1 MNPAGFLFRTLL
13 LALFT
18 LSLLAGAIITDFYL
32 RHEVAGKASRYLIS
46 RGVEVSTGGA
56 IEAAEDGETRILR
69 NLERAGI
76 DLGDSDASGFTPL
89 LAAVLSGNESTI
101 EFLMERNEVVENINA
116 FTALEKETPLSA
128 ALRERDFELASML
141 IEAGAEVDVDIKRGR
156 PFVIDAI
163 EKQDAEMIDFLFS
176 HGADVEYRGA
186 FPISAFAVAAS
197 LDNFELMQRC
207 LKEGA
212 AVDTRGESGNPL
224 LIEAVMEENPKK
236 IRLLL
241 ENGAD
246 VNILC
251 VENRRM
257 ELTALSHAFDQGS
270 SIVENLLFEHGANA
284 NVNGVSGEPLIVQ
297 SIAEND
303 LVAAQR
309 FLEEGANPDVMNKDG
324 CTPLA
329 IAVAE
334 EELNAVE
341 LLIEAGADPS
351 LSGAGMESPLL
362 LAIENGNIAIAHM
375 LIVSGAKFDKQRMLA
390 RAYSERNTPLMSLL
404 LNAGADPEST
414 LWKTDERVFDIAVR
428 DGSTGAVRTLLD
440 SGASI
445 GDNLWA
451 AILSEQDELIRLI
464 LEAGADPRQVGPGG
478 EDPLDFCLRR
488 GRYKAAGILLA
499 GGANPNAQYDHS
511 ESWLSKAVREGD
523 EKIALTLIKA
533 GAEVIGIRSRD
544 GHTLLGWSIAHQ
556 MTNVVEALIDA
567 GVDVDADERAP
578 ARSEF
583 RDMFGSKTFKYHLQ
597 TDRRIRPVMMAAA
610 LYNEEIAQ
618 MLMDAGAN
626 GQAYTRKYLTA
637 AIIGSWHKDT
647 DLQQIVLLG
656 EVPNPQ
662 PRKVVVDLS
671 SQRVTLYENGVATYS
686 TRCSTGKSGH
696 RTPVGEYVISDRHRH
711 HTSSIYGTSMPYF
724 QRFSFSAFGLH
735 QGYVPNY
742 PASAGCIR
750 LPHQSARH
758 LWDKLN
764 VGDYCVIQ
772 Q

>member
-56 IEAAEDGETRILR
+56 IKAAEDGETGILR

-89 LAAVLSGNESTI
+89 LAAVRSGNESTI

-236 IRLLL
+236 TRLLL

-309 FLEEGANPDVMNKDG
+309 SLEEGANPDVMNKDG

>member
-89 LAAVLSGNESTI
+89 LAAVRSGNESTI

-212 AVDTRGESGNPL
+212 DVDTRGESGNPL

-236 IRLLL
+236 TRLLL

-309 FLEEGANPDVMNKDG
+309 FLEEGANPNVMNKDG

-499 GGANPNAQYDHS
+499 GGANPDAQYDHS

-567 GVDVDADERAP
+567 GVDVDADERSP

-583 RDMFGSKTFKYHLQ
+583 RDMFGSRTFKYHLQ

>member
-69 NLERAGI
+69 NLEHAGI

-89 LAAVLSGNESTI
+89 LAAVRSGNESTI

>member
-56 IEAAEDGETRILR
+56 IEAAEDGETGILR

-89 LAAVLSGNESTI
+89 LAAVRSGNESTI

-236 IRLLL
+236 TRLLL

-309 FLEEGANPDVMNKDG
+309 FLEEGANPNVMNKDG

-583 RDMFGSKTFKYHLQ
+583 RDMFGSRTFKYHLQ

>member
-56 IEAAEDGETRILR
+56 IEAAEDGETGILR

-89 LAAVLSGNESTI
+89 LAAVRSGNESTI

-141 IEAGAEVDVDIKRGR
+141 IGAGAEVDVDIKRGR

-236 IRLLL
+236 TRLLL

-251 VENRRM
+251 VENKRM

-309 FLEEGANPDVMNKDG
+309 FLEEGANPNVMNKDG

-567 GVDVDADERAP
+567 GVDVDADERSP

>member
-89 LAAVLSGNESTI
+89 LAAVRSGNESTI

-236 IRLLL
+236 TRLLL

-309 FLEEGANPDVMNKDG
+309 FLEEGANPNVMNKDG

-499 GGANPNAQYDHS
+499 GGANPDAQYDHS

>member
-56 IEAAEDGETRILR
+56 IEAAEDGETGILR

-89 LAAVLSGNESTI
+89 LAAVRSGNESTI

-224 LIEAVMEENPKK
+224 LIEAVMEENFKK
-236 IRLLL
+236 TRLLL

-309 FLEEGANPDVMNKDG
+309 FLEEGANPNVMNKDG

-583 RDMFGSKTFKYHLQ
+583 RDMFGSRTFKYHLQ

>member
-56 IEAAEDGETRILR
+56 IKAAEDGETGILR

-89 LAAVLSGNESTI
+89 LAAVRSGNESTI

-236 IRLLL
+236 TRLLL

-251 VENRRM
+251 VENKRM

-309 FLEEGANPDVMNKDG
+309 FLEEGANPNVMNKDG

-567 GVDVDADERAP
+567 GVDVDADERSP

>member
-89 LAAVLSGNESTI
+89 LAAVRSGNESTI

-236 IRLLL
+236 TRLLL

-341 LLIEAGADPS
+341 LLIDAGADPS

>member
-56 IEAAEDGETRILR
+56 IEAAEDGETGILR

-89 LAAVLSGNESTI
+89 LAAVRSGNESTI

-236 IRLLL
+236 TRLLL

-309 FLEEGANPDVMNKDG
+309 FLEEGANPNVMNKDG

-329 IAVAE
+329 IAVAA

-567 GVDVDADERAP
+567 GVDVDADERSP

>member
-56 IEAAEDGETRILR
+56 IEAAEDGETGILR

-89 LAAVLSGNESTI
+89 LAAVRSGNESTI

-141 IEAGAEVDVDIKRGR
+141 IGAGAEVDVDIKRGR

-236 IRLLL
+236 TRLLL

-251 VENRRM
+251 VENKRM

-270 SIVENLLFEHGANA
+270 SIVENHLFEHGANA

-309 FLEEGANPDVMNKDG
+309 FLEEGANPNVMNKDG

-567 GVDVDADERAP
+567 GVDVDADERSP

-583 RDMFGSKTFKYHLQ
+583 RDMFGSRTFKYHLQ

>member
-1 MNPAGFLFRTLL
+1 MNPAGFLFRALL

-32 RHEVAGKASRYLIS
+32 RHEVAGKASRYLIAS
-46 RGVEVSTGGA
+46 GVEVSTGSA
-56 IEAAEDGETRILR
+56 IVAAKDGETAILQH
-69 NLERAGI
+69 LERAGI
-76 DLGDSDASGFTPL
+76 DLGHSDANGCTPL
-89 LAAVLSGNESTI
+89 LAAVRSGNESTI
-101 EFLMERNEVVENINA
+101 QFLMERNEVVENINA
-116 FTALEKETPLSA
+116 FTDSEKETPLSA
-128 ALRERDFELASML
+128 ALRERNFELASAL
-141 IEAGAEVDVDIKRGR
+141 IEAGAKIDVDIRVGR

-186 FPISAFAVAAS
+186 SPISALAVAAS
-197 LDNFELMQRC
+197 RDNFELMQRC

-224 LIEAVMEENPKK
+224 LIEAVMEKNLKK
-236 IRLLL
+236 TRLLL

-251 VENRRM
+251 TENKRM

-270 SIVENLLFEHGANA
+270 TAFENLLFEHGADA
-284 NVNGVSGEPLIVQ
+284 NVNGLSGEPLIVQ
-297 SIAEND
+297 SITEKD

-309 FLEEGANPDVMNKDG
+309 FLEQGANPDVTNKDG
-324 CTPLA
+324 YTPLA
-329 IAVAE
+329 LAVAG

-341 LLIEAGADPS
+341 LLIEGGADPS
-351 LSGAGMESPLL
+351 LNGAGMESPLL
-362 LAIENGNIAIAHM
+362 LSIENGNIAIAHM
-375 LIVSGAKFDKQRMLA
+375 LIVSGAEFDKQQMLA
-390 RAYSERNTPLMSLL
+390 RAYSERNIPLMSLL

-414 LWKTDERVFDIAVR
+414 FRKTDERVFDIAVR
-428 DGSTGAVRTLLD
+428 DGSAGAVRILLD
-440 SGASI
+440 SGTSI
-445 GDNLWA
+445 GDNLWT
-451 AILSEQDELIRLI
+451 AILSDQDEVIRLI
-464 LEAGADPRQVGPGG
+464 LEAGADPRQVGPEG

-488 GRYKAAGILLA
+488 GRCKAAGILLA
-499 GGANPNAQYDHS
+499 GGANPNARYDSS

-533 GAEVIGIRSRD
+533 GAAVRGIRSKD

-556 MTNVVEALIDA
+556 MTDVVKALIDV

-578 ARSEF
+578 VRSEF
-583 RDMFGSKTFKYHLQ
+583 LDMFESKTFKYHLQ
-597 TDRRIRPVMMAAA
+597 VDRRIRPVMMAAA
-610 LYNEEIAQ
+610 LRNKEIAQ

-671 SQRVTLYENGVATYS
+671 SQRLTLYENGVATFS
-686 TRCSTGKSGH
+686 SRCSTGKSGH
-696 RTPVGEYVISDRHRH
+696 RTPAGEYVISDRHRH
-711 HTSSIYGTSMPYF
+711 HTSSIYGSSMPYF

-750 LPHQSARH
+750 LPYQSARH
-758 LWDKLN
+758 LWGKLDI
-764 VGDYCVIQ
+764 GDYCVIQ
-772 Q
+772 P

>member
-56 IEAAEDGETRILR
+56 IEAAEDGETGILR

-89 LAAVLSGNESTI
+89 LAAVRSGNESTI

-212 AVDTRGESGNPL
+212 DVDTRGESGNPL

-236 IRLLL
+236 TRLLL

-309 FLEEGANPDVMNKDG
+309 FLEEGANPNVMNKDG

-499 GGANPNAQYDHS
+499 GGANPDAQYDHS

-567 GVDVDADERAP
+567 GVDVDADERSP

-583 RDMFGSKTFKYHLQ
+583 RDMFGSRTFKYHLQ

>member
-18 LSLLAGAIITDFYL
+18 LSLLAGAIITDYYL
-32 RHEVAGKASRYLIS
+32 RHEVTGKASRYLAS
-46 RGVEVSTGGA
+46 RGVEVSTSSA
-56 IEAAEDGETRILR
+56 IEAAEDGEMGVLR

-76 DLGDSDASGFTPL
+76 DLGHSDARGFTPL
-89 LAAVLSGNESTI
+89 LAAVRSGNDSTI
-101 EFLMERNEVVENINA
+101 QFLMERNEVVENINT
-116 FTALEKETPLSA
+116 FTDPERETPLSV
-128 ALRERDFELASML
+128 ALREQDFELASKL
-141 IEAGAEVDVDIKRGR
+141 IEAGAEIDMDIEAGR
-156 PFVIDAI
+156 PFLIDAV
-163 EKQDAEMIDFLFS
+163 EKQDREMLDFLFS

-186 FPISAFAVAAS
+186 FPISALAVAAS
-197 LDNFELMQRC
+197 RDDFELMQRC

-224 LIEAVMEENPKK
+224 LVEAVMEENLEKA
-236 IRLLL
+236 RLLL
-241 ENGAD
+241 KNGAD
-246 VNILC
+246 VNIRC
-251 VENRRM
+251 GENERM
-257 ELTALSHAFDQGS
+257 ELTALSYAIDLGS
-270 SIVENLLFEHGANA
+270 REIENLLFEHGADA
-284 NVNGVSGEPLIVQ
+284 NVNGVNGEPLIVQ
-297 SIAEND
+297 AIAEGD

-309 FLEEGANPDVMNKDG
+309 FLDEGANPDVMNEDG
-324 CTPLA
+324 YTPLS
-329 IAVAE
+329 IAVAR

-341 LLIEAGADPS
+341 LLIEGDADPS
-351 LSGAGMESPLL
+351 LNGAGMDSPLL
-362 LAIENGNIAIAHM
+362 LSIENGNIAIANM
-375 LIVSGAKFDKQRMLA
+375 LIVSGAKLDKQKMLA

-414 LWKTDERVFDIAVR
+414 FPKTDERVFDVAVR
-428 DGSTGAVRTLLD
+428 DGATGAVRTLLD

-451 AILSEQDELIRLI
+451 ALLSDQDELIRLI
-464 LEAGADPRQVGPGG
+464 LDAGADPRQLGPGG
-478 EDPLDFCLRR
+478 EDPLDFCLSR
-488 GRYKAAGILLA
+488 GRYRAGGILLA
-499 GGANPNAQYDHS
+499 GGANPNARYDGS

-523 EKIALTLIKA
+523 EDLALTLIQA
-533 GAEVIGIRSRD
+533 GAEVKGMRAKD

-556 MTNVVEALIDA
+556 MTDVVEALIDG

-583 RDMFGSKTFKYHLQ
+583 RDLFESKTFKYHLQ
-597 TDRRIRPVMMAAA
+597 VDRRIRPVMMAAA
-610 LYNEEIAQ
+610 HRNKEIAQ

-626 GQAYTRKYLTA
+626 GRAYTPKYLMA
-637 AIIGSWHKDT
+637 AIIGSWYKDT
-647 DLQQIVLLG
+647 DIQQIVLLG
-656 EVPNPQ
+656 EIPNPQ

-671 SQRVTLYENGVATYS
+671 SQRVTLYENGVATFS

-711 HTSSIYGTSMPYF
+711 HTSSIYGSSMPYF

-750 LPHQSARH
+750 LPYESARH
-758 LWDKLN
+758 MWGKLE

>member
-89 LAAVLSGNESTI
+89 LAAVRSGNESTI

-236 IRLLL
+236 TRLLL

-351 LSGAGMESPLL
+351 LSGDGMESPLL

-499 GGANPNAQYDHS
+499 GGANPDAQYDHS

-567 GVDVDADERAP
+567 GVDVDADERSP

-583 RDMFGSKTFKYHLQ
+583 RDMFGSRTFKYHLQ

>member
-236 IRLLL
+236 TRLLL

-626 GQAYTRKYLTA
+626 GHAYTRKYLTA

>member
-89 LAAVLSGNESTI
+89 LAAVRSGKESTI

-499 GGANPNAQYDHS
+499 GGANPNVQYDHS

>member
-89 LAAVLSGNESTI
+89 LAAVRSGNESTI

-212 AVDTRGESGNPL
+212 DVDTRGESGNPL

-236 IRLLL
+236 TRLLL

-499 GGANPNAQYDHS
+499 GGANPDAQYDHS

-567 GVDVDADERAP
+567 GVDVDADERSP

-583 RDMFGSKTFKYHLQ
+583 RDMFGSRTFKYHLQ

>member
-56 IEAAEDGETRILR
+56 IEAAEDGETGILR

-89 LAAVLSGNESTI
+89 LAAVRSGNESTI

-236 IRLLL
+236 TRLLL

-251 VENRRM
+251 VENKRM

-309 FLEEGANPDVMNKDG
+309 FLEEGANPNVMNKDG

-567 GVDVDADERAP
+567 GVDVDADERSP

-583 RDMFGSKTFKYHLQ
+583 RDMFGSRTFKYHLQ

>member
-89 LAAVLSGNESTI
+89 LAAVRSGNESTI

-499 GGANPNAQYDHS
+499 GGANPNVQYDHS

>member
-56 IEAAEDGETRILR
+56 IKAAEDGETGILR

-89 LAAVLSGNESTI
+89 LAAVRSGNESTI

-236 IRLLL
+236 TRLLL

-270 SIVENLLFEHGANA
+270 LIVENLLFEHGANA

-309 FLEEGANPDVMNKDG
+309 FLE
-324 CTPLA
+324 
-329 IAVAE
+329 AV
-334 EELNAVE
+334 
-341 LLIEAGADPS
+341 S
-351 LSGAGMESPLL
+351 YT
-362 LAIENGNIAIAHM
+362 H
-375 LIVSGAKFDKQRMLA
+375 
-390 RAYSERNTPLMSLL
+390 
-404 LNAGADPEST
+404 
-414 LWKTDERVFDIAVR
+414 
-428 DGSTGAVRTLLD
+428 
-440 SGASI
+440 
-445 GDNLWA
+445 
-451 AILSEQDELIRLI
+451 
-464 LEAGADPRQVGPGG
+464 
-478 EDPLDFCLRR
+478 
-488 GRYKAAGILLA
+488 
-499 GGANPNAQYDHS
+499 
-511 ESWLSKAVREGD
+511 
-523 EKIALTLIKA
+523 LTL
-533 GAEVIGIRSRD
+533 
-544 GHTLLGWSIAHQ
+544 
-556 MTNVVEALIDA
+556 
-567 GVDVDADERAP
+567 
-578 ARSEF
+578 
-583 RDMFGSKTFKYHLQ
+583 Q
-597 TDRRIRPVMMAAA
+597 T
-610 LYNEEIAQ
+610 
-618 MLMDAGAN
+618 MDS
-626 GQAYTRKYLTA
+626 L
-637 AIIGSWHKDT
+637 
-647 DLQQIVLLG
+647 
-656 EVPNPQ
+656 
-662 PRKVVVDLS
+662 
-671 SQRVTLYENGVATYS
+671 
-686 TRCSTGKSGH
+686 
-696 RTPVGEYVISDRHRH
+696 
-711 HTSSIYGTSMPYF
+711 
-724 QRFSFSAFGLH
+724 
-735 QGYVPNY
+735 
-742 PASAGCIR
+742 
-750 LPHQSARH
+750 
-758 LWDKLN
+758 
-764 VGDYCVIQ
+764 
-772 Q
+772 